1 MSSSEIIDPNK
12 YYSVKEVSG
21 VLGWSVDVIR
31 RLVDRGFMEA
41 LVLPQTSGKRRR
53 QYRSM
58 RILGLEI
65 LRCIRLLKTG
75 RGR

>member
-1 MSSSEIIDPNK
+1 MDSSEK

-21 VLGWSVDVIR
+21 ILGWSVDTIR
-31 RLVDRGFMEA
+31 RLVDRGFMDA
-41 LVLPQTSGKRRR
+41 LVLPTTSGKRKR

-58 RILGLEI
+58 RIAGSALEK
-65 LRCIRLLKTG
+65 CIRVLKAG